1 MEYTDNEIEFY
12 NIDTA
17 LPKARQWT
25 KQKLNTKLK
34 PIKTMKSLVTLT
46 SLHLRVFKSPN
57 VYSKERF

>member
-34 PIKTMKSLVTLT
+34 PLKK
-46 SLHLRVFKSPN
+46 HH
-57 VYSKERF
+57 